1 MPPPTPG
8 LSGAQTGCRESP
20 DPGLAPA
27 GAAHHGRGLLALPG
41 HGQPP
46 PPGRRAG
53 RGRAR
58 SRPRPLDRC
67 QVMMIM
73 MMMMMMVMM
82 IVMIRLPQYDSSEEK
97 ESQEPATGETRKHI
111 GLLGWTIGNR

>member
-20 DPGLAPA
+20 GPGLAPA

-41 HGQPP
+41 HGQPSP
-46 PPGRRAG
+46 PRRRAG

-58 SRPRPLDRC
+58 ARPRPLDRR
-67 QVMMIM
+67 QVM
-73 MMMMMMVMM
+73 MMMMVMVMM
-82 IVMIRLPQYDSSEEK
+82 IVMIRLPQYDLSEEK